1 MNLVW
6 LCCRIILCQWYFI
19 ENVCLLLFLPFQ
31 FDTLELDKLEKA
43 LYPCP
48 LLLDP
53 NSYLPDTVDLTKD
66 TAAREYWLDCF
77 SKSVDKAE

>member
-1 MNLVW
+1 LFG
-6 LCCRIILCQWYFI
+6 RIILFRLYFI
-19 ENVCLLLFLPFQ
+19 GNVWPLLFSFLFQ